1 MNTPTKYL
9 ICDVCCKVHEDTE
22 AFTIC
27 DCGRI
32 AVRMEWATPEQIANY
47 QAERNALRGLVASNY
62 CHISQPYTLREIC
75 NEIDTGDYSAE
86 LMLQHLLLWV
96 DANKPTNQKP

>member
-1 MNTPTKYL
+1 MNQPTHSDY
-9 ICDVCCKVHEDTE
+9 
-22 AFTIC
+22 A
-27 DCGRI
+27 
-32 AVRMEWATPEQIANY
+32 
-47 QAERNALRGLVASNY
+47 ALNEIVVWNC

-96 DANKPTNQKP
+96 DANKPTNQNP